1 MFWLMGNLSGVRWAD
16 VTLAVPAALFGLLVC
31 LWHRRSL
38 DAFTFGADSA
48 ASMGIAVRPVRGML
62 IIAMALVTAVM
73 VSIVGAIG
81 FVGLVIPHAMRFIV
95 GSRHTRL
102 VPATAL
108 AGAVFLIGSDI
119 LSRVLI
125 SGQVLPIGVITSLI
139 GAPAFALILVRGKRS

>member
-1 MFWLMGNLSGVRWAD
+1 
-16 VTLAVPAALFGLLVC
+16 VC

-62 IIAMALVTAVM
+62 IISMALVTAVM

-95 GSRHTRL
+95 GSQHTRL
-102 VPATAL
+102 VPA
-108 AGAVFLIGSDI
+108 
-119 LSRVLI
+119 
-125 SGQVLPIGVITSLI
+125 
-139 GAPAFALILVRGKRS
+139 